1 MNPLPQASSSHRYPE
16 LDGIR
21 GLAILF
27 VLVFHLSGGPANSFE
42 YLASLGWCGVDLFF
56 ELSGFLITGIL
67 MDSKT
72 SNRYFRDFFERR
84 LRRIAPVYYLTIA
97 VIFWLAIPLAKRLGS
112 PAAWTAIPSGIQIWY
127 WLPLANI
134 HSAFS
139 FHLEPI
145 GQFWSLAVEEQ
156 FYFVWPIVV
165 LACSRAALIRI
176 SSILIVLPLVLRN
189 IPFFLY
195 VQFAFP
201 EFLYRITPFHLD
213 GLAVGALIAAL
224 LRSPERAAWLRRFA
238 GPGLGISFVLTAA
251 LILFTNQTRYV
262 DRPIVRFGYSAF
274 AITFG
279 FLVLFARTH
288 SGSPHFPAALLRFAP
303 LRSFGK
309 YSYAIYVLHPIFA
322 TQLRDAARSW
332 MPHGYW
338 PVISI
343 PLGMTLA
350 WCAGWCSWNLL
361 EKRFH
366 RSRERRAVVVATP
379 VRLDS
384 TLSTD
389 AVV

>member
-1 MNPLPQASSSHRYPE
+1 VNPLPQASSSHRYPE

-27 VLVFHLSGGPANSFE
+27 VLAFHLSGGPANSFE
-42 YLASLGWCGVDLFF
+42 FLVSMGWCGVDLFF
-56 ELSGFLITGIL
+56 VLSGFLITGIL
-67 MDSKT
+67 IDSKT

-84 LRRIAPVYYLTIA
+84 LRRIAPAYYLTIA
-97 VIFWLAIPLAKRLGS
+97 AIFWLAIPIAKRLGS
-112 PAAWTAIPSGIQIWY
+112 PVPWTTIPSGVQVWY

-134 HSAFS
+134 HSVFG

-156 FYFVWPIVV
+156 FYFVWPVVV
-165 LACSRAALIRI
+165 LACSRTTLIRI
-176 SSILIVLPLVLRN
+176 SSILIVLPFVLRN
-189 IPFFLY
+189 LPFFLY
-195 VQFAFP
+195 VQFAWP
-201 EFLYRITPFHLD
+201 EFLYRITPFHMD
-213 GLAVGALIAAL
+213 GLAVGALLAAL

-238 GPGLGISFVLTAA
+238 GPGLGISLALTAS

-262 DRPIVRFGYSAF
+262 DRSIVRFGYSAF

-279 FLVLFARTH
+279 FLVLFARLY
-288 SGSPHFPAALLRFAP
+288 SGSPHLLAGFLRLAP

-309 YSYAIYVLHPIFA
+309 YSYAIYIVHPIFA
-322 TQLRDAARSW
+322 AQLRDAAKSW

-343 PLGMTLA
+343 PVGLTIS

-361 EKRFH
+361 EKHFNH
-366 RSRERRAVVVATP
+366 SRKCNAGAVAPTAEP
-379 VRLDS
+379 SDAILAVR
-384 TLSTD
+384 
-389 AVV
+389 

>member
-1 MNPLPQASSSHRYPE
+1 
-16 LDGIR
+16 
-21 GLAILF
+21 
-27 VLVFHLSGGPANSFE
+27 
-42 YLASLGWCGVDLFF
+42 
-56 ELSGFLITGIL
+56 

-72 SNRYFRDFFERR
+72 STRYFRSFFERR

-97 VIFWLAIPLAKRLGS
+97 VIFWLAIPLAKRLGG
-112 PAAWTAIPSGIQIWY
+112 PAAWTMIPSGTQVWY

-156 FYFVWPIVV
+156 FYFVWPVVV
-165 LACSRAALIRI
+165 LACSRTTLIRV
-176 SSILIVLPLVLRN
+176 SSILIALPLVLRN

-195 VQFAFP
+195 VQSGFP
-201 EFLYRITPFHLD
+201 EFLYRITPFHMD
-213 GLAVGALIAAL
+213 GLAAGALIAAL
-224 LRSPERAAWLRRFA
+224 VRSPERAAWLKRFA
-238 GPGLGISFVLTAA
+238 GPGLGISLALTAC

-262 DRPIVRFGYSAF
+262 DRSIVRFGYTAF

-279 FLVLFARTH
+279 FLVLFARLH
-288 SGSPHFPAALLRFAP
+288 SGAPHSVAALLRLGP

-309 YSYAIYVLHPIFA
+309 YSYAIYVVHPIFA
-322 TQLRDAARSW
+322 AQLRDAARSW

-338 PVISI
+338 PLISL
-343 PLGMTLA
+343 PVGVALS

-366 RSRERRAVVVATP
+366 RPAGSRSKVAAATP
-379 VRLDS
+379 AAPDS
-384 TLSTD
+384 LLSTD
-389 AVV
+389 AMPAITR